1 MRILHVTNI
10 ISPHQLPLAR
20 RLASIVGSENFR
32 FAATEPPHA
41 EREKL
46 GWISQVN
53 ESWILRAGEHEEDR
67 KEFEQWWDEADVVLC
82 GERRFN
88 RIQDRLDKGKLTF
101 YMSERWWKP
110 PIGIA
115 RLLQPRFA
123 LMTLQFL
130 RLTSSPLFHYLPI
143 GVFAERDMKRI
154 AKFKGGIW
162 QWGYLTEPVISPQIN
177 PRQRNKFKVMWA
189 GRMLAWKRVE
199 TLIKAFARLQQK
211 CSDASLTLIGDG
223 AERIG
228 LEKLANEL
236 LIVGSYEFLPS
247 VSAPKVIELMQ
258 QHHVYVLPSNSY
270 EGWGA
275 VLNEAMSV
283 GCTVIASDVTGAA
296 KTMIKHHH
304 NGLLFQPGNWQMLS
318 DHLIL
323 LAQND
328 SIRQQLAIQGLD
340 TITNYWSPAV
350 AAERFLT
357 VSGALMLKHDI
368 HEFDNGP
375 MTRLNTTKI
384 N

>member
-1 MRILHVTNI
+1 MRILQVTNI
-10 ISPHQLPLAR
+10 ISHHQLPLAR
-20 RLASIVGSENFR
+20 QLASKVGPENFR
-32 FAATEPPHA
+32 FAVTEPPHA

-46 GWISQVN
+46 GWNSQVN
-53 ESWILRAGEHEEDR
+53 EPWILRAGEHEEDR
-67 KEFEQWWDEADVVLC
+67 KEFEKWWDDADVVLC

-88 RIQDRLDKGKLTF
+88 QMQDRLDSGKLTF

-110 PIGIA
+110 PMGIA
-115 RLLQPRFA
+115 RLLHPRFA

-130 RLTSSPLFHYLPI
+130 KLTPSPLFHYLPI
-143 GVFAERDMKRI
+143 GFFAEMDMKRI

-162 QWGYLTEPVISPQIN
+162 QWGYLTEPVNSPQIF
-177 PRQRNKFKVMWA
+177 PRQGDKLKIMWA
-189 GRMLAWKRVE
+189 GRMLAWKCVD
-199 TLIKAFARLQQK
+199 TLIKAFARLQQQY
-211 CSDASLTLIGDG
+211 SDVSLTLIGDG

-228 LEKLANEL
+228 LEKLAKDL
-236 LIVGSYEFLPS
+236 LMTGSYEFLPS

-275 VLNEAMSV
+275 VINEAMSA

-323 LAQND
+323 LAKNN
-328 SIRQQLAIQGLD
+328 SIRQQLALQGLA
-340 TITNYWSPAV
+340 TITDYWSPAV
-350 AAERFLT
+350 AAERFIS
-357 VSGALMLKHDI
+357 VSEALMLKHDI
-368 HEFDNGP
+368 PKFDNGP
-375 MTRLNTTKI
+375 MTRL
-384 N
+384 